1 MPVNLSQ
8 YRGVIG
14 VFNSRYIHIKHHNIF
29 KNAFSQSK
37 IKQTIAKEMFSVFVS
52 NQSQIY
58 QFTSRQDFY
67 FCVLLTFV
75 HHIWLYLIISNR
87 SADIEKNPG
96 PKPNPCQS
104 FSICH
109 WNLNSISAHNFLKLS
124 LLQAYIA
131 VHNFD
136 VTCLS
141 ETYLDLENCLY
152 NSKY

>member
-58 QFTSRQDFY
+58 QFASRQDFLFLRFINICTPY
-67 FCVLLTFV
+67 LVISG
-75 HHIWLYLIISNR
+75 HI
-87 SADIEKNPG
+87 
-96 PKPNPCQS
+96 
-104 FSICH
+104 
-109 WNLNSISAHNFLKLS
+109 
-124 LLQAYIA
+124 
-131 VHNFD
+131 
-136 VTCLS
+136 
-141 ETYLDLENCLY
+141 
-152 NSKY
+152 